1 VKTNTRID
9 ALVPWNPNFDRD
21 KPLFEPLRPLLTPFR
36 KFTEWPGLDAY
47 QQLLENAEPPL
58 RTQHGAV
65 LKIVAQEGKPNHF
78 EQHYAP
84 RIYLHGEIQ
93 TRTKNWHDF
102 FQLLTWFIFPKTKA
116 VINAIHIPRA
126 KQRIE
131 NGDVGRRTPI
141 ENMLSLFDEG
151 GVVITSCE
159 PELLQLVRD
168 FKWKEL
174 FWQNRDELAGK
185 FECTTFGHAMF
196 EKALAPYLGMT
207 ANAIL
212 LDVNESYF
220 AMPMNERLAYID
232 EQLAAIFSSGE
243 QYRQPHDLNP
253 FPILG
258 MPGWHLNN
266 DVEAYYDNSHYFR
279 SGRRA
284 KHKNKY

>member
-1 VKTNTRID
+1 MVLWHPD
-9 ALVPWNPNFDRD
+9 FDSD
-21 KPLFEPLRPLLTPFR
+21 KPLFEPLRPLLAAFR
-36 KFTEWPGLDAY
+36 DFTEWPGLEAY
-47 QQLLENAEPPL
+47 QQLLDNAASPL
-58 RTQHGAV
+58 RTKHGAR
-65 LKIVAQEGKPNHF
+65 LKIVAQDGKPDHF

-102 FQLLTWFIFPKTKA
+102 FQLLTWFVFPKTKA

-131 NGDVGRRTPI
+131 NGDVGRRSAI

-151 GVVITSCE
+151 GVVIASCD
-159 PELLQLVRD
+159 PTLLQLIRD

-174 FWQNRDELAGK
+174 FWQRREELSSR
-185 FECTTFGHAMF
+185 FECVTFGHAMY

-212 LDVNESYF
+212 LDVDESHF
-220 AMPMNERLAYID
+220 AKPMAERLAYID
-232 EQLAAIFSSGE
+232 EQLAATFTAGE
-243 QYRQPHDLNP
+243 YYTRPHDLNP

-258 MPGWHLNN
+258 MPGWHADNS
-266 DVEAYYDNSHYFR
+266 VEAYYDNCNYFRPGRRANHER
-279 SGRRA
+279 SGRTQ
-284 KHKNKY
+284 KVT